1 MLCGVWGLSSLT
13 KDCTR
18 IPCIWKHVVLT
29 PEPPGKSPEV
39 TFFFFL
45 ILLIYLFG
53 AVVDIHCWVGFL
65 CLWPWG
71 LLSSCGLPI
80 VVASLVAEHRLWV
93 HRLQ

>member
-39 TFFFFL
+39 TFFFFNSTDL
-45 ILLIYLFG
+45 FIWGRGGYSLLGGLSLF
-53 AVVDIHCWVGFL
+53 
-65 CLWPWG
+65 
-71 LLSSCGLPI
+71 
-80 VVASLVAEHRLWV
+80 VALGPAL
-93 HRLQ
+93 